1 MKKLVLTMAIALG
14 MTFTASAQR
23 AGIDYDYSNDNYD
36 GVNIYNYGD
45 MHRIEDYGDNHYV
58 GSHFINDDEND
69 DILTRFGLNSSISST
84 SRGTEYNGYESEGY
98 LGGGLLGRGSK
109 GSGLFGGSRGL
120 FTPNIPTHGTEG
132 DADAAPLG
140 GGALLLIGF
149 GAAYALSKKNRK
161 E

>member
-45 MHRIEDYGDNHYV
+45 MHRIEDYGDRHYV
-58 GSHFINDDEND
+58 GSHFINDDEKD

-84 SRGTEYNGYESEGY
+84 SRGTEYYGYESEGY

-109 GSGLFGGSRGL
+109 GSGLFGGPRSGFSPL
-120 FTPNIPTHGTEG
+120 LPAHGTNE

-149 GAAYALSKKNRK
+149 GAAYAMSKKK
-161 E
+161 K

>member
-1 MKKLVLTMAIALG
+1 MKKLVLTIAIVLG
-14 MTFTASAQR
+14 MTFAASAQR

-58 GSHFINDDEND
+58 GSHFINDDEKD

-84 SRGTEYNGYESEGY
+84 SRGTEYYGYEDESY
-98 LGGGLLGRGSK
+98 YGGGLLGRGSK

-120 FTPNIPTHGTEG
+120 FTPNLPTHGTDE
-132 DADAAPLG
+132 DANAAPLG
-140 GGALLLIGF
+140 SGAMLLIGM
-149 GAAYALSKKNRK
+149 GAAYALGKKSKK
-161 E
+161 